1 MRETKVRRIRETEE
15 EEEVEQAE
23 KLKQFDIKERVGS
36 MRSKLEINQLEEE
49 DWEKEVRR
57 VEKAMALRF

>member
-1 MRETKVRRIRETEE
+1 MREPKVRRIRETEE

-36 MRSKLEINQLEEE
+36 MRSKLDINQLGG
-49 DWEKEVRR
+49 EKEVRR
-57 VEKAMALRF
+57 VEKAMAQRF